1 MAKVKLNGVGGR
13 HAEITALIAAGKVSS
28 QSALTK
34 LLKAKGYE
42 VTQATVSRDLE
53 ELGAVRHRDADG
65 VLRYHI
71 GQESNLVTNRS
82 SAVCSLI
89 QSLKA
94 SGNLVVVATP
104 PGGAQLLASSL
115 DSAMKRGAIKT
126 LIGTI
131 AGDDTVLAISQSAQG
146 GAALAKELAA
156 FSEGAPLKSA
166 TRKVSPSRTRARK

>member
-28 QSALTK
+28 QSTLTK
-34 LLKAKGYE
+34 LLKARGYD

-65 VLRYHI
+65 VLRYHVGI
-71 GQESNLVTNRS
+71 EDSSVSRS
-82 SAVCSLI
+82 SSAGSLI

-104 PGGAQLLASSL
+104 PGGAQLLASAL
-115 DSAMKRGAIKT
+115 DSAMKRGAIKS

-131 AGDDTVLAISQSAQG
+131 AGDDTVLAISQNAQG

-166 TRKVSPSRTRARK
+166 NRKVSQSRTRARK

>member
-1 MAKVKLNGVGGR
+1 MAKAKLNGVGGR

-34 LLKAKGYE
+34 LLKARGYD

-65 VLRYHI
+65 VLRYHL
-71 GQESNLVTNRS
+71 GVEESSVSTRSASAGSLV
-82 SAVCSLI
+82 

-94 SGNLVVVATP
+94 SGNLVVVTTP
-104 PGGAQLLASSL
+104 PGGAQLLASAL
-115 DSAMKRGAIKT
+115 DSAMKRGAIKS

-166 TRKVSPSRTRARK
+166 TRKASQSQTRARK

>member
-28 QSALTK
+28 QSALTE
-34 LLKAKGYE
+34 LLKARGYD

-65 VLRYHI
+65 VLRYHVGI
-71 GQESNLVTNRS
+71 EDSSVSRS
-82 SAVCSLI
+82 SSAGSLI

-104 PGGAQLLASSL
+104 PGGAQLLASAL
-115 DSAMKRGAIKT
+115 DSAMKRGAIKS

-131 AGDDTVLAISQSAQG
+131 AGDDTVLAISQNAQG

-166 TRKVSPSRTRARK
+166 TRKVSQSRTRARK

>member
-13 HAEITALIAAGKVSS
+13 HAEITALIVAGKVSS

-34 LLKAKGYE
+34 LLKARGYD

-65 VLRYHI
+65 VLRYHVGI
-71 GQESNLVTNRS
+71 EDSSVSRS
-82 SAVCSLI
+82 SSAGSLI

-104 PGGAQLLASSL
+104 PGGAQLLASAL
-115 DSAMKRGAIKT
+115 DSAMKRGAIKS

-131 AGDDTVLAISQSAQG
+131 AGDDTVLAISKSAQG
-146 GAALAKELAA
+146 GAALVKELAA
-156 FSEGAPLKSA
+156 FSEGTPLKSA
-166 TRKVSPSRTRARK
+166 TRKVSQSRTRARK

>member
-34 LLKAKGYE
+34 LLKARGYD

-65 VLRYHI
+65 VLRYHVGI
-71 GQESNLVTNRS
+71 EDSSVSRS
-82 SAVCSLI
+82 SSAGSLI

-104 PGGAQLLASSL
+104 PGGAQLLASAL
-115 DSAMKRGAIKT
+115 DSAMKRGAIKS

-131 AGDDTVLAISQSAQG
+131 AGDDTVLAISQNAQG

-166 TRKVSPSRTRARK
+166 NRKVSQSRTRARK